1 MIRIDYA
8 LLGYV
13 VFKIDKNDI
22 SSAAEILLDNN
33 ISIRIDESGSFFSS
47 LVKAEKIQHAL
58 VGKVKF
64 ERSLPLGIGGM
75 LLRLRFRYGFLLALL
90 LSTVLFLYL
99 NSKVWDVRVYG
110 VSAELC
116 EVIKDELSQNGLYV
130 GASWNGI
137 NKSRVEAAVLSGSD
151 AISWLNINRRGTV
164 AYVSAVE
171 KNVNQSKPK
180 PSGYAN
186 IVADR
191 DCIIEDIIVRR
202 GVAAVKIGESVKK
215 GDLLISGIIPT
226 ELGGG
231 FCYANGEFRGRYSD
245 TVAVKVSQK
254 EEYKIYTDEHIKNI
268 SLNIF
273 NFSINIFKNYRNLSN
288 MCDIIEE
295 KSEFLLDGGKSV
307 PIFFN
312 KTVAREY
319 SVEIRSLTE
328 KEMSEKA
335 SELLRENLFDFLSDK
350 ELVSIKTGGKL
361 RNSEYE
367 LKADLVV
374 SRRQNDRKNRYDK
387 IGRGY
392 CRDFRCV

>member
-1 MIRIDYA
+1 M
-8 LLGYV
+8 
-13 VFKIDKNDI
+13 
-22 SSAAEILLDNN
+22 
-33 ISIRIDESGSFFSS
+33 
-47 LVKAEKIQHAL
+47 
-58 VGKVKF
+58 
-64 ERSLPLGIGGM
+64 
-75 LLRLRFRYGFLLALL
+75 ALL

-110 VSAELC
+110 VSAELS

-231 FCYANGEFRGRYSD
+231 FCYADGEIRGRYSD
-245 TVAVKVSQK
+245 TVSVKVSQK
-254 EEYKIYTDEHIKNI
+254 EEYKIYTDEHIKSI

-295 KSEFLLDGGKSV
+295 KSEFLLDGGKSM

-335 SELLRENLFDFLSDK
+335 SELLRETLFDFLSDK

-374 SRRQNDRKNRYDK
+374 RGSVAK
-387 IGRGY
+387 ISN
-392 CRDFRCV
+392 FEFKSETK